1 MADGFVTSILNWLR
15 AGYPEGVP
23 AHDHFPLLA
32 LLHNTLSEAEFAA
45 VIETIEKRNP
55 DPVKVST
62 IRKAI
67 NRVTNDEMPSEQD
80 MRLVASRLAAA
91 GWPLS
96 NRARGLA
103 EEPSDQPTSD

>member
-1 MADGFVTSILNWLR
+1 MGEGFVTSILNWLR

-23 AHDHFPLLA
+23 AQDHFPLLA
-32 LLHNTLSEAEFAA
+32 LLHNTLTEAEFAE

-67 NRVTNDEMPSEQD
+67 KRVTEEQLPSEED

-103 EEPSDQPTSD
+103 EDSGENA